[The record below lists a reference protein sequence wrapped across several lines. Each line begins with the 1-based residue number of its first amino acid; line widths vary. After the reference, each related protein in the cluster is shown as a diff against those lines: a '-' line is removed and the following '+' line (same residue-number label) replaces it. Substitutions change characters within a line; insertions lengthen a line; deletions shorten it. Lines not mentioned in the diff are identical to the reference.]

1 MEKRLIEDLSKLS
14 NVEVD
19 LWAKIFDNISSLIEE
34 YVYES
39 KLNLDEELKI
49 DIEFATLLISNTE
62 GKLKIIFI
70 PKDAMVKEFKAIQ
83 QGGKTRWKKKL
94 ERAVLNN
101 LLETYRE
108 I

>member
-1 MEKRLIEDLSKLS
+1 MEKILIEDLSKLS

-39 KLNLDEELKI
+39 KVNLEEEIKI
-49 DIEFATLLISNTE
+49 DIEFATLSISNID

-70 PKDAMVKEFKAIQ
+70 PKEDMIKEFKSIQ
-83 QGGKTRWKKKL
+83 QGGKTRLKKKL